1 MEIKIKVNN
10 SGQLLDKFQ
19 RLSDMNDTIDQ
30 MIMVLTGLKEQIYDI
45 SEISVETSIE
55 TDLQR
60 DFN

>member
-10 SGQLLDKFQ
+10 SEQLLDKFQ

-30 MIMVLTGLKEQIYDI
+30 MIMVLTELKEQIYDI